1 MLMCMRKFQNF
12 AFAGAIALAGVAGFS
27 ACSSDDTAEAPIN
40 PTFDGESVKTAFAI
54 NVAAPSK
61 GGTRMTD
68 VNTQNKNKNFLGMQ
82 NIHLLPLTLSNAS
95 DVPATTDAVT
105 KVISLTNLTS
115 SEVSSSQSS
124 KIYNDVNIPV
134 GTNNFLFYGTGPQT
148 DEFDNGQLEMTIPT
162 GTVAG
167 ISFNLKQIPTT
178 GVSSVQ
184 NKFESYLNNILKVQ
198 ATDASSNTVYW
209 GNITNSSTDANAT
222 ILKNAYDAFITLTA
236 GSAEAVKN
244 TVQGLWDVVSNIA
257 VNNPSD
263 GNVYKQLA
271 YNIEE
276 AIKGSTENIRFNET
290 SGTLSFASPDTKII
304 RFPVTQD
311 FPKGSMILAY
321 TAGENYGTFAY
332 VTSNISLG
340 EGSNKIDFNTITY
353 PACIA
358 YYDNTPL
365 RASDAASFTW
375 PNTTTNWDDFSSWTG
390 FGDEVKATSTK
401 VALQNNINYGVA
413 CLETTVQCT
422 SSELP
427 VRPTSSP
434 SGTQSSASIS
444 INGEG
449 FPVTGL
455 LIGGQPEKVCYDF
468 VANQDKNTFTVYD
481 KKVVT
486 GMAAKNGTASST
498 NYTLVLDNFT
508 TDSQQEDVT
517 VAIELTN
524 NTGQSFE
531 GVDGIVEK
539 DATFYLIG
547 KLELSNPNSGSEI
560 KWPEYGSGTG
570 SFVIPTSYEN
580 RYPAKKGTNRV
591 FVQDYTTKANF
602 KISSLKNAY
611 VTIPDLRASKLEL
624 GLSVDLTWQSG
635 LEFDITLN

>member
-1 MLMCMRKFQNF
+1 MCMRKFQNF
-12 AFAGAIALAGVAGFS
+12 AFAGAIALAGAAGLT
-27 ACSSDDTAEAPIN
+27 ACSSDDAAEAPLN

-68 VNTQNKNKNFLGMQ
+68 ENTQNKNNNFLGMQ

-95 DVPATTDAVT
+95 DVPTTTDAVT
-105 KVISLTNLTS
+105 KVISLTNLS
-115 SEVSSSQSS
+115 STEVSSSKSS

-148 DEFDNGQLEMTIPT
+148 DEFANGQLEMTIPT

-167 ISFNLKQIPTT
+167 ISFNLKKIPTT
-178 GVSSVQ
+178 DVSSVQ
-184 NKFESYLNNILKVQ
+184 TKFKTYLNNILKVQ
-198 ATDASSNTVYW
+198 ATDASSSNVVYW
-209 GNITNSSTDANAT
+209 GNITATDAYAT
-222 ILKNAYDAFITLTA
+222 ILNNAYKAFITLKA

-244 TVQGLWDVVSNIA
+244 TVQGLWDVVSEIA
-257 VNNPSD
+257 ENTPSD

-271 YNIEE
+271 YNIKE
-276 AIKGSTENIRFNET
+276 AIKGSSENIRFNET
-290 SGTLSFASPDTKII
+290 SGTLSFASDDPKITQ
-304 RFPVTQD
+304 FPVTQN

-321 TAGENYGTFAY
+321 TPEANHGSFAY
-332 VTSNISLG
+332 VTSNVSLG
-340 EGSNKIDFNTITY
+340 GGTNKIDFNTITY

-365 RASDAASFTW
+365 RSSDAASFTW
-375 PNTTTNWDDFSSWTG
+375 PKTTANWDANASWDG
-390 FGDEVKATSTK
+390 FGNEVKATSTK

-413 CLETTVQCT
+413 CLQTTVQCT

-444 INGEG
+444 INSDG

-486 GMAAKNGTASST
+486 DMNAKNGSASST
-498 NYTLVLDNFT
+498 NYTLVLDNYT
-508 TDSQQEDVT
+508 IGSQQEDVT

-531 GVDGIVEK
+531 GVDGIVENG
-539 DATFYLIG
+539 ATFYLIG

-560 KWPEYGSGTG
+560 KWPEYRSGTG

-580 RYPAKKGTNRV
+580 RYPAKKGINRV

-602 KISSLKNAY
+602 KISSLENAY

-635 LEFDITLN
+635 LTFDVELK